1 MQQKFP
7 EKVSKKDCENLKI
20 KIESSFEGG
29 NMEVYFVF
37 DAEGNFVEHKVSMTS
52 VDGTMSYSIQMK
64 LVK

>member
-1 MQQKFP
+1 
-7 EKVSKKDCENLKI
+7 
-20 KIESSFEGG
+20 
-29 NMEVYFVF
+29 MEVYFVF